1 MNNFYLGIVEDRLSD
16 PLKLGR
22 IKVRVFG
29 VHTEA
34 LNDIPTEDLP
44 WAIPLMPA
52 GSASLSGI
60 GDAVP
65 QYLEGSTVFLFFQDG
80 DSKQQ
85 PIILG
90 SFAGI
95 PTLKDP
101 LSKIT
106 SSEVNTTIVDSKST
120 TAPAPAAPNTGNVVT
135 DSSGQPIVDS
145 SGQAVQQGTQDNVP
159 PLDISAMVSK
169 FGANV
174 DTVYKALLS
183 AGIKEPNALIA
194 VLSNVAKETGFKLVR
209 ESLKYSSTARL
220 RAIFP
225 SKFSTM
231 PESEVLTYIGNEEK
245 LANYVYANRYGNGT
259 VASGDGFKY
268 RGGGFI
274 QLTFKSNYS
283 NIGSKIGVDLVSNP
297 DSISTAA
304 IAAKSATQ
312 FIVNAYGS
320 PTRCSFSSLTEAL
333 TSVTKKVNSGGFT
346 NDYPKVVEYS
356 KLCKIIED
364 PNTTQTPEEK
374 KAEQAAV
381 TQPNNPENAVDT
393 SLTIEEVNTSI
404 KTKASAKSQTG
415 FKDPTGKYPISTLLN
430 EQDISRLARRNTS
443 STSVEKRNKNRITAI
458 KSVSGETFEE
468 PAPAYNARYPY
479 NKVHTTES
487 GHTIEYDDTPGS
499 ERISQYHTSGTYTEI
514 DKYGNTVNKIV
525 GDQFLITERNG
536 YIHIAGTARIS
547 VSGDAKLYVGGS
559 MDVEV
564 DGNLNYNIGGSVN
577 WKIGGSSVQGI
588 AGQNSIRSGSSTDI
602 DSSTINLNSGLSAV
616 NTPSSRRASGEDF
629 ARQIPENFLGAEILD
644 FDDADSATVDIMHQK
659 QIAAGEITQNQLD
672 EGKAAAAAPQEKDV
686 KEPPKQTDVPP
697 TSCDGLPSTGDIPD
711 GTQISKYFTI
721 GMLSTAA
728 VVSHYKIAPQ
738 LGLKTAEI
746 ACNLKKLAENCLDPI
761 KTKYP
766 SMKVTSAFRTGTS
779 TSQHCRGQAAD
790 MQFNGASKGDYFTMA
805 QWIKD
810 NIIFD
815 QLLLEYKTTGTGLPW
830 IHISFNSNGNRQQ
843 VLTFMN
849 NKNAG
854 SGLLKLQG

>member
-22 IKVRVFG
+22 VKVRVFG

-90 SFAGI
+90 SLAGI

-106 SSEVNTTIVDSKST
+106 SSEVNGAIVDSKST
-120 TAPAPAAPNTGNVVT
+120 AAPLKTQPNTGNVVT
-135 DSSGQPIVDS
+135 DSSGQPVTDS
-145 SGQAVQQGTQDNVP
+145 SGQAVQQGTQDNIP
-159 PLDISAMVSK
+159 PLDISAMVAK
-169 FGANV
+169 FGLNV
-174 DTVYKALLS
+174 TVMYKALLA

-194 VLSNVAKETGFKLVR
+194 VLSNVAKETGYKLVR
-209 ESLKYSSTARL
+209 EGLKYSSTARL

-225 SKFSTM
+225 KYFSTM
-231 PESEVLTYIGNEEK
+231 VESEALTYVGNEEK
-245 LANYVYANRYGNGT
+245 LANYVYAARYGNGPT
-259 VASGDGFKY
+259 ASGDGYKY

-274 QLTFKSNYS
+274 QLTFKSNYA

-297 DSISTAA
+297 DAISTVDV
-304 IAAKSATQ
+304 AAKSATQ

-320 PTRCSFSSLTEAL
+320 PSRCSFSSLDEAL
-333 TSVTKKVNSGGFT
+333 TSVTKKVNAGGFA

-364 PNTTQTPEEK
+364 PTATQTPEEK
-374 KAEQAAV
+374 KAETAAV

-393 SLTIEEVNTSI
+393 SLTTEQVNASI
-404 KTKASAKSQTG
+404 KAKVSAKSPTG
-415 FKDPTGKYPISTLLN
+415 FKDPTGKYPITKLLN
-430 EQDISRLARRNTS
+430 EQDVSRLARRNTN
-443 STSVEKRNKNRITAI
+443 STSVEKRNKNRITSI
-458 KSVSGETFEE
+458 KSATGETFEE

-499 ERISQYHTSGTYTEI
+499 ERISEYHTSGTYTEI

-525 GDQFLITERNG
+525 GDHFLITERNG
-536 YIHIAGTARIS
+536 YVHVAGTARIS
-547 VSGDAKLYVGGS
+547 VSGDAKIYVGGS

-577 WKIGGSSVQGI
+577 WKIGGSSIQGI

-602 DSSTINLNSGLSAV
+602 DSSMINLNSGFSAV
-616 NTPSSRRASGEDF
+616 NTPSSRGSSGEDF
-629 ARQIPENFLGAEILD
+629 PRQIPENFLGAETLD
-644 FDDADSATVDIMHQK
+644 FDDADEAVVDVMHQK
-659 QIAAGEITQNQLD
+659 QIASGEITQNQLD
-672 EGKAAAAAPQEKDV
+672 EGKAAAEKPLEKDT
-686 KEPPKQTDVPP
+686 KEPPKKEDPPP
-697 TSCDGLPSTGDIPD
+697 TSCEGLPATGDIPD

-721 GMLSTAA
+721 GMLSTSA

-738 LGLKTAEI
+738 LGLKTPEI

-761 KTKYP
+761 KAKYP
-766 SMKVTSAFRTGTS
+766 KMKVTSAFRTGTG

-790 MQFNGASKGDYFTMA
+790 MQFDGAAKGDYFTIA
-805 QWIKD
+805 QWIRD
-810 NIIFD
+810 NVVFD
-815 QLLLEYKTTGTGLPW
+815 QLLLEYKTTGTGQPW
-830 IHISFNSNGNRQQ
+830 IHISFNSGGNRQQ

-849 NKNAG
+849 DKTAAQ
-854 SGLLKLQG
+854 GLSKLQG

>member
-1 MNNFYLGIVEDRLSD
+1 MNNFYLGIVEDRISD

-22 IKVRVFG
+22 VKVRVFG

-34 LNDIPTEDLP
+34 LDDIPTEDLP

-65 QYLEGSTVFLFFQDG
+65 QYLEGSAVFLFFQDG

-95 PTLKDP
+95 PTFKDP

-106 SSEVNTTIVDSKST
+106 SSEVNSAIVDSKST
-120 TAPAPAAPNTGNVVT
+120 SAPVNTSRNTVT
-135 DSSGQPIVDS
+135 DSSGQSVVDS
-145 SGQAVQQGTQDNVP
+145 SGQPIQQDTQDNIP
-159 PLDISAMVSK
+159 PLDISAMVAK

-174 DTVYKALLS
+174 TTTYKALLA

-194 VLSNVAKETGFKLVR
+194 ILSNIAKETGFKLVR
-209 ESLKYSSTARL
+209 ESLKYSSTGRL
-220 RAIFP
+220 RKIFP
-225 SKFSTM
+225 KYFSSM
-231 PESEVLTYIGNEEK
+231 SESEIATYVGNEEK
-245 LANYVYANRYGNGT
+245 LANYVYANRYGNGNT
-259 VASGDGFKY
+259 QSGDGFKY

-283 NIGSKIGVDLVSNP
+283 NVGSKIGVDLVSNP
-297 DSISTAA
+297 DSINTAT

-320 PTRCSFSSLTEAL
+320 PSRCSFSSLTEAL
-333 TSVTKKVNSGGFT
+333 TSVTKKVNSGGFA

-364 PNTTQTPEEK
+364 PNSTQTPEEK

-381 TQPNNPENAVDT
+381 TQPNNPENAVNT
-393 SLTIEEVNTSI
+393 SLTTDEVNTAI
-404 KTKASAKSQTG
+404 KTKTFAKSQTG
-415 FKDPTGKYPISTLLN
+415 FKDPTGKYPIDALLN
-430 EQDISRLARRNTS
+430 EQDISRLARRNTI
-443 STSVEKRNKNRITAI
+443 STSVEKRNKNRITVI

-468 PAPAYNARYPY
+468 PAPAYNAQYPY

-487 GHTIEYDDTPGS
+487 GHTIEYDDTPGA
-499 ERISQYHTSGTYTEI
+499 ERISQFHTSGTYTEI

-547 VSGDAKLYVGGS
+547 VSGNTKLYVGGS

-564 DGNLNYNIGGSVN
+564 DGDLNYNVGGTVN
-577 WKIGGSSVQGI
+577 WKIGGDSIQGI

-602 DSSTINLNSGLSAV
+602 DSSMINLNSGLSRV
-616 NTPSSRRASGEDF
+616 NTPSSRGATGEDF
-629 ARQIPENFLGAEILD
+629 PRQIPENFLGAETLD
-644 FDDADSATVDIMHQK
+644 FDDADPDIVDLMHKK
-659 QIAAGEITQNQLD
+659 QIASGEITQNQLD
-672 EGKAAAAAPQEKDV
+672 EGKAAAAAPQEKDL
-686 KEPPKQTDVPP
+686 KEPVKQAEVPP
-697 TSCDGLPSTGDIPD
+697 TSCDGLPAAGDIPD
-711 GTQISKYFTI
+711 NTQISKYFTI

-728 VVSHYKIAPQ
+728 VVSHYKIISQ
-738 LGLKTAEI
+738 LGLKIPEI
-746 ACNLKKLAENCLDPI
+746 ACNLKKLSENCLDPI

-766 SMKVTSAFRTGTS
+766 NMKVTSAFRTGS
-779 TSQHCRGQAAD
+779 GASQHFRGQAAD
-790 MQFNGASKGDYFTMA
+790 MQFTGISKGDYFTVA

-843 VLTFMN
+843 VLTLMN
-849 NKNAG
+849 NKTAG
-854 SGLLKLQG
+854 QGLLKLQG